1 MVRALRT
8 ILTENRWWHL
18 PRYAAGA
25 SRGGAFALILALHFP
40 LQARARLR
48 ARRGASP
55 ARPRVTCLDSRA
67 QGAGSMV
74 MGMKPLELL
83 DGPLAPRDAHTN
95 ATWAYPPVLLMQA
108 ANDQPDV
115 VSIIDR
121 TIPVF
126 AAQVRRLLAAPPRR
140 RIRSHHLLWLWHM
153 LCVLRALGRSGRRAL
168 RAAAVRAR
176 LSARRVGHPCAQ
188 AGHAALP
195 LHARV
200 LCGARTRRERGGVG
214 APVRALARG
223 RPAGRARLQRR
234 QQRAGAR
241 VRRPD
246 APRCRQPRLCRQPS
260 LRMPVGRRRGRP
272 RARAM
277 RCRRSAQAA
286 GLSAWLTVRRD
297 ADPEPNWASAPR
309 VRQGRAG
316 GHVRGA
322 GAAGHPRPG
331 GIPRRAGRARAAAR
345 VHRAAVGGRG
355 RCARPA
361 APRRAAR
368 QSGPQA

>member
-8 ILTENRWWHL
+8 ILTDNRWWHL

-108 ANDQPDV
+108 ANDQRDV

-140 RIRSHHLLWLWHM
+140 RIRSHHLL
-153 LCVLRALGRSGRRAL
+153 CALAHAL
-168 RAAAVRAR
+168 RAA
-176 LSARRVGHPCAQ
+176 CA
-188 AGHAALP
+188 
-195 LHARV
+195 
-200 LCGARTRRERGGVG
+200 
-214 APVRALARG
+214 RALWPP
-223 RPAGRARLQRR
+223 PAPG
-234 QQRAGAR
+234 
-241 VRRPD
+241 
-246 APRCRQPRLCRQPS
+246 CR
-260 LRMPVGRRRGRP
+260 RP
-272 RARAM
+272 RAA
-277 RCRRSAQAA
+277 
-286 GLSAWLTVRRD
+286 
-297 ADPEPNWASAPR
+297 E
-309 VRQGRAG
+309 
-316 GHVRGA
+316 
-322 GAAGHPRPG
+322 
-331 GIPRRAGRARAAAR
+331 
-345 VHRAAVGGRG
+345 
-355 RCARPA
+355 
-361 APRRAAR
+361 RAAR
-368 QSGPQA
+368 RASMCASWSCSPTPSRPRPLRSAYAA